1 MLYILLSS
9 WPQKLIGLVS
19 SENSLQ
25 WLLGF
30 CFWDL
35 TDNCRAMNY
44 FFPNCII
51 LHVLTLK
58 PVYYV
63 FCCPLMKQ
71 CVIVLKC
78 TPISWEF
85 PQQKLLTGFW
95 NLEVFYV
102 PHLSNQQDDSRPNGP
117 SSSTQEFPLL
127 TFRSPESC
135 LYMFDSALLALRVT
149 YEWSASFLSRLGSL
163 ELAAKSK

>member
-95 NLEVFYV
+95 NLEVFLCT
-102 PHLSNQQDDSRPNGP
+102 PSFKSTRWQQAKWAQLQYSGISIANF
-117 SSSTQEFPLL
+117 S
-127 TFRSPESC
+127 
-135 LYMFDSALLALRVT
+135 
-149 YEWSASFLSRLGSL
+149 LSR
-163 ELAAKSK
+163 ELPIYVWLCIAGLKGYIWVVCLFSQ